1 MRLILTEAIVFLC
14 LSCTL
19 LSALSVKWS
28 HPPNIVTKEKCYSV
42 NVSSQQ
48 GTCSVK
54 RQPLLKRKLVR
65 IDGKQVFFLQLFK
78 LI

>member
-1 MRLILTEAIVFLC
+1 MRLILTEAIVILC

-19 LSALSVKWS
+19 RSALSVKWS
-28 HPPNIVTKEKCYSV
+28 HPPNIVTKEKCYSA